1 MHPDYVEC
9 TSMSFK
15 LIIIFWKTITSIK
28 CWWVWGALSEG
39 GGHAV
44 DDVAEDLLEP
54 SEPVSDLPESA
65 VSQGALHAV
74 AGTCIGIL
82 WDIWK
87 NMMYFL
93 NKSLWL
99 SESMLRFKYI
109 ANLANTM
116 LILIVEKKGKS
127 TLRIRGRQG
136 LFLRKR
142 EICLRF
148 VLSVCG
154 IIEWISWLSGPGGHE
169 LVMTVMTVLPG
180 WAETLPNR
188 IQWWSC
194 DQADHDHV
202 SHILS
207 DKVYGKILGENTQK
221 DVLIVFMCHSPS
233 DLPILEDL
241 VMAFISMLWLN
252 CSATV

>member
-1 MHPDYVEC
+1 
-9 TSMSFK
+9 MSFK

-116 LILIVEKKGKS
+116 LILIVEKKGKN
-127 TLRIRGRQG
+127 TLRLRGRQG

-154 IIEWISWLSGPGGHE
+154 IIEWISWLCGPGGHE
-169 LVMTVMTVLPG
+169 LVMTVLPDG
-180 WAETLPNR
+180 AETLPNR
-188 IQWWSC
+188 IQLWTW
-194 DQADHDHV
+194 QKVDHDHWPC
-202 SHILS
+202 HILCAICQF
-207 DKVYGKILGENTQK
+207 KTIWRKIQK
-221 DVLIVFMCHSPS
+221 CCWSVGDSPS